1 MFLNSNRCFGSEKS
15 YGAHTGSAC
24 PLESICFWLCS
35 FDHVTACFAGLV
47 WYLVMDL
54 LGLPG
59 LSLRQWAEDD
69 AHACLM
75 QMQAWPQVP
84 VLLQVL
90 LGHVWLLVRLCDP
103 V

>member
-1 MFLNSNRCFGSEKS
+1 MGLAR
-15 YGAHTGSAC
+15 
-24 PLESICFWLCS
+24 PVESVCFWPGS
-35 FDHVTACFAGLV
+35 FDHVTACFAGVV
-47 WYLVMDL
+47 WYLVTRICMAY
-54 LGLPG
+54 LGCYSDNG
-59 LSLRQWAEDD
+59 IKDQ

-90 LGHVWLLVRLCDP
+90 PGHVWLLVRLCDP